1 MLKDRLGADLDQT
14 VRRLFPFVS
23 RIRLKPDTLTA
34 LGVAVSVLAGVAF
47 GSAELLLAGLL
58 MMVAGFF
65 DLIDGVVAR
74 NQGNASR
81 GGAFLDSTMD
91 RVSDLAIFAGLGVL
105 MTSRGSVAGTL
116 LVFWALAG
124 SVMTSYVRARAEA
137 EIEELRAGYME
148 RAERCVVLILGAL
161 TGWIQVALLVVALG
175 STLTTVQ
182 RIWIARRLLRAVDQS
197 GHEEKGAGARS
208 RRDRAASR

>member
-34 LGVAVSVLAGVAF
+34 LGVAVSVLAGAAF
-47 GSAELLLAGLL
+47 GYAELLLAGLL
-58 MMVAGFF
+58 MMLAGFF

-74 NQGNASR
+74 NQGSASR

-105 MTSRGSVAGTL
+105 MTTRGSVAGTL
-116 LVFWALAG
+116 LVFWAFAG

-137 EIEELRAGYME
+137 EIAELRAGYME
-148 RAERCVVLILGAL
+148 RAERCLVLILGAL
-161 TGWIQVALLVVALG
+161 TGWIQVALFVVALG

-182 RIWIARRLLRAVDQS
+182 RNRLARRLIRAVDRRGQ
-197 GHEEKGAGARS
+197 EEEGA
-208 RRDRAASR
+208 

>member
-47 GSAELLLAGLL
+47 GYAELLLAGLL

-91 RVSDLAIFAGLGVL
+91 RVSDLVIFAGLGVL

-124 SVMTSYVRARAEA
+124 SFMTSYVRARAEA

-161 TGWIQVALLVVALG
+161 TGWIQVALFVVALG

-182 RIWIARRLLRAVDQS
+182 RIWIARRLIRAVDQS
-197 GHEEKGAGARS
+197 GQEEKGA
-208 RRDRAASR
+208 